1 MKDVL
6 LFDLDGTL
14 VDNSEGIIKSV
25 YYALDCLGV
34 TEDEPEKLKRF
45 IGPPLQ
51 SSFRDFYQLNETGVK
66 RAVEKY
72 RERYKSRG
80 VHECHLYEGI
90 DSMLQKLYMAG
101 KTLCVATSKPQI
113 FMEKI
118 LENLGVKK
126 YFKVLVGAT
135 LDGTLGEKEDVIR
148 EVMRKLPE
156 RSVSDMLM
164 IGDRKYDILG
174 AKACAMESVG
184 VYYGFAQAQELE
196 MAGAQYII
204 QDVTELEKLL
214 LKI

>member
-204 QDVTELEKLL
+204 QDVTELQKLL